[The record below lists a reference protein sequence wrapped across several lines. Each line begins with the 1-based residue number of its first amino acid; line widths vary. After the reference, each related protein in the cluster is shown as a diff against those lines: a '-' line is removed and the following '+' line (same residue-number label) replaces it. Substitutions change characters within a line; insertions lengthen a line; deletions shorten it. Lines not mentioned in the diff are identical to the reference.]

1 LKIWN
6 SGSPGGITTIHADD
20 AASALLSLGSYVQE
34 AGVPPQTQLIARA
47 INLVVFI
54 ELQGAVRKVTEILE
68 LKGLTAD
75 GEFTLTPAA

>member
-1 LKIWN
+1 LDRVVVGEVRGAEALELLKIWN

-54 ELQGAVRKVTEILE
+54 ELQGAVRKVTEI
-68 LKGLTAD
+68 
-75 GEFTLTPAA
+75 